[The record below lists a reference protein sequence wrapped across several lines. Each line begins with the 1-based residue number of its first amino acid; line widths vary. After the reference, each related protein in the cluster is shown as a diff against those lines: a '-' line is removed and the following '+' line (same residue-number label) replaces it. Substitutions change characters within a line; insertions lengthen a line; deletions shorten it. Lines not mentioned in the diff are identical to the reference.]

1 MLTRRELLAAGAS
14 TGICMGL
21 PRSAA
26 AVLQDTTAVI
36 RKPIPSTGEML
47 PVIGLGA
54 NRWIAD
60 DQDMLARLGETLS
73 TFTLQGGRVIDTAP
87 SYRSSETA
95 LGKLIAE
102 QKLKDAFFLATKVD
116 QTEAAEGL
124 ARMEASLKNLRTESV
139 DLMQLHNMRGAE
151 SQLDNLLR
159 WQADGRIRYIGLTT
173 SHVDQFAEMEEL
185 MNHYPVD
192 FIQLNYSLIGRQAE
206 NRLLPLAAQKQIAVI
221 ANLPFQRG
229 RLFKAVADT
238 PLPDWAGEF
247 DCSSWAQF
255 FLKFVVSH
263 PAVTCAIPGMT
274 RPEHAADNM
283 GAAYGRLPGPAERKR
298 MAALFKAS

>member
-1 MLTRRELLAAGAS
+1 MLTRRELLAAGAG

-26 AVLQDTTAVI
+26 AVLQDTNTVI
-36 RKPIPSTGEML
+36 SKPIPSTGETL

-54 NRWIAD
+54 NRWVAND
-60 DQDMLARLGETLS
+60 NDMLVRLDETLS
-73 TFTLQGGRVIDTAP
+73 TFTSQGGRVIDTAP

-95 LGKLIAE
+95 LGNLIAE
-102 QKLKDAFFLATKVD
+102 QDLQDAFFLATKVD
-116 QTEAAEGL
+116 RTEAAEGL
-124 ARMEASLKNLRTESV
+124 ARMQASLEKLRTDSV
-139 DLMQLHNMRGAE
+139 DLMQIHNMRGAE
-151 SQLDNLLR
+151 SQLENLLQ

-173 SHVDQFAEMEEL
+173 SHVDQYAEMEEL
-185 MNHYPVD
+185 MNRYPVD

-206 NRLLPLAAQKQIAVI
+206 NRLLPMAADKQIAVI

-238 PLPDWAGEF
+238 PLPDLAGEI

-283 GAAYGRLPGPAERKR
+283 GAAYGRLPDASQRQR
-298 MAALFKAS
+298 MAALFKAG